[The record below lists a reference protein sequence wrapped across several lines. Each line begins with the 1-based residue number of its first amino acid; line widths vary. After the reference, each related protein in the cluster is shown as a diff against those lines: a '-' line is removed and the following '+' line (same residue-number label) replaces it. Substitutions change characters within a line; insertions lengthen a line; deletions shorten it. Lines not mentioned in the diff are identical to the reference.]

1 MKSRPLGILALLTA
15 ALAVSALFASN
26 SVSAKDYRF
35 MTGPQGGSWYPLGG
49 AISNFVRDNDLGMR
63 LRVMPG
69 GGISNV
75 IAVEKGKAQF
85 GFGNVTSTSDAME
98 GRSPFKG
105 EATEVR
111 HLVSLYPQW
120 FQFVTSA
127 DSGVITI
134 ADMAGRDIAVGP
146 RGHSGEQASR
156 HLLEVFGLSYD
167 DLGKVNHVGYTDAV
181 ALLKDGHVDAFGVLT
196 SVPSGAIMDT
206 ASARDINLLSVSDEH
221 LVALQEFNP
230 QYVRRVIPAGSYPGL
245 DEDLATFGTW
255 THMIARADVPDEV
268 VYAVVEALVANITD
282 MAAVVNAMH
291 GATIESLATPV
302 GVPFHP
308 GAARFFRERG
318 VME

>member
-1 MKSRPLGILALLTA
+1 MTFTLWRALCLTV
-15 ALAVSALFASN
+15 ALLFASA
-26 SVSAKDYRF
+26 SASAKDYRF

-49 AISNFVRDNDLGMR
+49 AISNFVRDNELDMR

-75 IAVEKGKAQF
+75 IAVEKGKAAF
-85 GFGNVTSTSDAME
+85 GFGNVTSTVDAME
-98 GRSPFKG
+98 GRAPFK
-105 EATEVR
+105 EPATEVR

-127 DSGVITI
+127 DSGIMTI

-146 RGHSGEQASR
+146 RGHSGEQATR
-156 HLLEVFGLSYD
+156 HVLQVFGLAYD

-181 ALLKDGHVDAFGVLT
+181 SLLKDGHVDAFGVLT

-206 ASARDINLLSVSDEH
+206 ASARDIRLLSVSDDR
-221 LVALQEFNP
+221 LMALQEFNP
-230 QYVRRVIPAGSYPGL
+230 QYVRRIISAGVYPGL
-245 DEDLATFGTW
+245 DEDLMTFGTW
-255 THMIARADVPDEV
+255 THMVARADVPDDV
-268 VYAVVEALVANITD
+268 VYAVVEALAKNIGD
-282 MAAVVNAMH
+282 MAAVVNAMES
-291 GATIESLATPV
+291 ATIQTLATPV

-308 GAARFFRERG
+308 GAERFFRERG

>member
-1 MKSRPLGILALLTA
+1 MISTLGRAFGVIVAIALLMSATA
-15 ALAVSALFASN
+15 
-26 SVSAKDYRF
+26 SAKDYRF

-75 IAVEKGKAQF
+75 IAVERGKASF
-85 GFGNVTSTSDAME
+85 GFGNVTSTVDAME
-98 GRSPFKG
+98 GRAPFKG
-105 EATEVR
+105 RSTEVR

-120 FQFVTSA
+120 FQFVTAAS
-127 DSGVITI
+127 SGIITI

-146 RGHSGEQASR
+146 RGHSGEQATR
-156 HLLEVFGLSYD
+156 HALAVFGLSYD

-181 ALLKDGHVDAFGVLT
+181 ALLKDGHIDAFGVLT

-206 ASARDINLLSVSDEH
+206 ASSRPIRLLSISDES
-221 LVALQEFNP
+221 LVALQQFNP
-230 QYVRRVIPAGSYPGL
+230 QYVRRIIPAGAYPGL
-245 DEDLATFGTW
+245 DEDLDTFGTW
-255 THMIARADVPDEV
+255 THMIARADVPDDV
-268 VYAVVEALVANITD
+268 VYAVVEALVAHVGD
-282 MAAVVNAMH
+282 MAAVVNAMQS
-291 GATIESLATPV
+291 ATIESLATPV

-308 GAARFFRERG
+308 GAAQFFRDQG